1 MCTRMRMDDHVD
13 HVCMCLCCVRVCT
26 DSNNTSNVMVILNLQ
41 HLTGLLS
48 REAVSRPFLQVSLIL
63 QYFTAS
69 MLQVADVTAN
79 VHKLAK

>member
-48 REAVSRPFLQVSLIL
+48 REAVSRPFLQVSLI
-63 QYFTAS
+63 
-69 MLQVADVTAN
+69 
-79 VHKLAK
+79 